1 MVKRILGIVGIS
13 LVFSIMFHGVCSFF
27 AGNLLGLYYF
37 LMPCFFVLA
46 LLSSCILLYSVNKT
60 LWNAVHCAHKSKNG
74 MLYLLPDLYVIVEFV
89 DYVSRV

>member
-1 MVKRILGIVGIS
+1 MLKRILGIAGIS
-13 LVFSIMFHGVCSFF
+13 LVFSMLFHGVCSFF

-46 LLSSCILLYSVNKT
+46 LLSSCMLLYSVNKT
-60 LWNAVHCAHKSKNG
+60 LWNAVHDAHEKKNG
-74 MLYLLPDLYVIVEFV
+74 ILCMVPDLYVIVEFV